1 MSGVVYIDGQY
12 SSHAEAKI
20 SVFDHGLLYGDG
32 VFEGI
37 RVYSSRIF
45 KLKSHLVRLY
55 QSARFIDLNIRRSLE
70 EVDGIVRETV
80 RRSGMADAY
89 IRLVVTRGVGPLG
102 VNPKQCESASLIV
115 IVDKLA
121 VYPEEK
127 VNAGITLMTSSVRQK
142 NPATL
147 SSRAKTL
154 NYLPN
159 MMAKLEAL
167 RSGADE
173 ALLLNDQGF
182 VSECV
187 GENVFAVNTSPAG
200 EVHIRTPD
208 VSCGILEGV
217 TRNTIIEL
225 AAKQKIAISQT
236 NMTLFDLY
244 TADEIFLTGTGAEI
258 VPVISL
264 DGRTVGSG
272 RPGAVTMQLLKAFRA
287 FTATGAED

>member
-1 MSGVVYIDGQY
+1 MSGVAYIDGQFC
-12 SSHAEAKI
+12 SHADAKI

-37 RVYSSRIF
+37 RVYSGRIF
-45 KLKSHLVRLY
+45 KLRSHLVRLF
-55 QSARFIDLNIRRSLE
+55 QSARFIDLSIRQSLE
-70 EVDGIVRETV
+70 EIETITRETV
-80 RRSGMADAY
+80 KRSGMADAY

-102 VNPKQCESASLIV
+102 VNPKQCVSPSVIV

-121 VYPEEK
+121 VYAAEK
-127 VNAGITLMTSSVRQK
+127 YETGITLITSSVRQK
-142 NPATL
+142 NPSVL

-187 GENVFAVNTSPAG
+187 GENVFAVCRTPSG
-200 EVHIRTPD
+200 KTRVLTPD

-217 TRNTIIEL
+217 TRNTIIDL
-225 AAKQKIAISQT
+225 AAQHGIEIQATQL
-236 NMTLFDLY
+236 TLFDLY

-258 VPVISL
+258 VPVVNI

-272 RPGAVTMQLLKAFRA
+272 RCGAITQKLLGAFRA
-287 FTATGAED
+287 YTATGPED